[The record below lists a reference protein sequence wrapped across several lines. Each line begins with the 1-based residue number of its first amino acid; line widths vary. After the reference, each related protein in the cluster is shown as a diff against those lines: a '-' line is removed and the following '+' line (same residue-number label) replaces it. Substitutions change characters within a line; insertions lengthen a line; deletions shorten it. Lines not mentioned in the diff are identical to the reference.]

1 MEIAMIMCAIVI
13 AVCIITNRFTNRY
26 GIPTVLIFMAVGML
40 FGSEGIVKIPFD
52 DFEQAEKICSTALI
66 FIMFYGGFGTN
77 FQTAKPILPKAVSLA
92 TVGVVLTA
100 GLTGIFC
107 HLVLGMSLKEGL
119 LMGAVVGSTDAASV
133 FSILRSKALA
143 LKDGTASLLEVESGS
158 NDPFSYMMTMIVLS
172 WMGGGESNIFLLL
185 LKQLGFGIA
194 FGVGIG
200 YLAVLVLEKIEF
212 EIEGIDTILMI
223 SLVLFAYAGPVLI
236 GGNGYVSVYLLG
248 IIVGNKKFKNKISM
262 IHFFDG
268 VNHLAQILIF
278 FLLGLLVFPSSL
290 VPIMGKAF
298 LIFVGLTFIA
308 RPLTVALLL
317 TPQKSSWRQQLL
329 VSFSGLRGAAS
340 IVFAIMVTIS
350 PVYTKDYVFN
360 VVFCIALMSAA
371 FQGMLLPYAAKRL
384 DMVDDSQNVLK
395 TFSDYQDEQEMQLIQ
410 VALKEGHK
418 YIGKRIADLHLGDV
432 LAVIIERGDEVI
444 IPRGEV
450 VLQKGDVLVLS
461 GETYQGEADTVLDEM
476 TIQEENAWIGKA
488 VQEIPDFEKSLIVLI
503 KREDGSTVIPK
514 GNTIIR
520 TGDTLVMSLGKK
532 EAVQ

>member
-236 GGNGYVSVYLLG
+236 GGNGYLSVYLLG

-262 IHFFDG
+262 
-268 VNHLAQILIF
+268 
-278 FLLGLLVFPSSL
+278 SL
-290 VPIMGKAF
+290 
-298 LIFVGLTFIA
+298 
-308 RPLTVALLL
+308 
-317 TPQKSSWRQQLL
+317 
-329 VSFSGLRGAAS
+329 
-340 IVFAIMVTIS
+340 MV
-350 PVYTKDYVFN
+350 
-360 VVFCIALMSAA
+360 
-371 FQGMLLPYAAKRL
+371 
-384 DMVDDSQNVLK
+384 
-395 TFSDYQDEQEMQLIQ
+395 
-410 VALKEGHK
+410 
-418 YIGKRIADLHLGDV
+418 
-432 LAVIIERGDEVI
+432 
-444 IPRGEV
+444 
-450 VLQKGDVLVLS
+450 
-461 GETYQGEADTVLDEM
+461 
-476 TIQEENAWIGKA
+476 
-488 VQEIPDFEKSLIVLI
+488 
-503 KREDGSTVIPK
+503 
-514 GNTIIR
+514 
-520 TGDTLVMSLGKK
+520 
-532 EAVQ
+532 